1 MSSVVS
7 NPVDTGLEV
16 VDLRSDPAFAK
27 RHLHTRDVAT
37 QIAGIL

>member
-27 RHLHTRDVAT
+27 RRLHTRDVAT
-37 QIAGIL
+37 QIAGML